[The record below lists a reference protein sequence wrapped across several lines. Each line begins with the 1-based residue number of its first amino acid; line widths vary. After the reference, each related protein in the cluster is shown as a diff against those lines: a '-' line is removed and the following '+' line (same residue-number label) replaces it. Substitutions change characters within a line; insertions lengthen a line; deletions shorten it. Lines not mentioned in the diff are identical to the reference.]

1 MEGNRNLQ
9 RVIRMI
15 YLTKKKKKK
24 TLWKLSDSHLF
35 WKSLDE
41 VKASL

>member
-1 MEGNRNLQ
+1 MEGNRNLK
-9 RVIRMI
+9 RVSRMI
-15 YLTKKKKKK
+15 YLTKKKKK

-35 WKSLDE
+35 WKSLDD